1 MSVFFGEHLGGHFD
15 ANFNEIQPI
24 KTQIIGKY
32 NFNNIA
38 TAACIGHYFGIS
50 AEKIGLALMKYVPSN
65 NRSQIIQKN
74 GNKTIILDAYNA
86 NPSSMK
92 QAINNFSELNY
103 PKKAV
108 ILGDMYE
115 LGVYTDIEH
124 ENLGKL
130 VAEKHF
136 DFVIFYGEM
145 IKKALP
151 SNPNAYYFSDKF
163 SLHNWLQDKKFQ
175 NMAFLVKG
183 SRGVKLETVTEFI

>member
-1 MSVFFGEHLGGHFD
+1 
-15 ANFNEIQPI
+15 
-24 KTQIIGKY
+24 
-32 NFNNIA
+32 
-38 TAACIGHYFGIS
+38 
-50 AEKIGLALMKYVPSN
+50 MKYVSSN
-65 NRSQIIQKN
+65 NRSQIIQKEN
-74 GNKTIILDAYNA
+74 NKTIILDAYNA

-92 QAINNFSELNY
+92 QAINNFAELNY

-115 LGVYTDIEH
+115 LGIYTDTEH

-130 VAEKHF
+130 VAEKCF
-136 DFVIFYGEM
+136 DIVVFYGEM

-151 SNPNAYYFSDKF
+151 HNPNAYYFADKF
-163 SLHNWLQDKKFQ
+163 SLHNWLQDKNFE